1 MIVLPAMVIGAIWG
15 AMTALKRGGKRLDA
29 AQYGAVY
36 AIGLGLLGVLVSVII
51 DRLIH

>member
-1 MIVLPAMVIGAIWG
+1 MIVLPAMVIGAFWG

-29 AQYGAVY
+29 MQYGAVY
-36 AIGLGLLGVLVSVII
+36 AIGLGLVGVLASIII